1 MAWDNPVVTD
11 TDHTVEAALA
21 VAEQPPGYPAAWS
34 QDAVLRDGSTIRIR
48 PIAPEDRDALQAMVR
63 GMSHK
68 TSYQR
73 FFRVKKELLPEELDH
88 FTELDYQKRMA
99 LVAVLDGQLVGVGRY
114 DAHEDEPDTAEAAFA
129 VADDYQQRGIGS
141 LLLHRLTEYARLN
154 GISAFVAHVLA
165 DNHVMLR
172 VFRNAGY
179 RISRDLEEG
188 VFTLEFP
195 TEESESTIEIVA
207 EREKRA
213 TAASLMPLMAPSSI
227 AVIGASRNPD
237 SIGGRLFRNILAGDF
252 TGPAYPVNPTTP
264 VVRSVAAYP
273 SILDVPGPVDLAF
286 LVVPS
291 PLVVEAA
298 RQCAEKG
305 VRGLVVISAG
315 FSETGDE
322 GAALEAELLDVV
334 RSAGMRMVGPN
345 CMGLINTDP
354 AVRLDGQFGQVVP
367 PRGNVS
373 MSSQSGA
380 LGLAILD
387 YAAKLNIGIASF
399 VSVGNLADV
408 SGDDLLMYWEDDPAT
423 DVILLY
429 MESFGNPRRFARV
442 ARRIARSK
450 PIVAVKSGRTLSGAR
465 AASSHTGSL
474 ASLDVAVDALFHQTG
489 VIRVDTLDGLFDV
502 TGLLAN
508 QPIPAGRRVGIVTN
522 AGGPAVLAVDALE
535 SRGLEVPELSDALQE
550 ELRGLLAAEA
560 AVRNPVDM
568 IAAAGPDEYRA
579 VLDVMLTSDE
589 MDAVMAIYIPP
600 SPEGATE
607 VAAALRAAG
616 EPHHG
621 GTTYLAVYMHSE
633 GAPDVLS
640 GGQSSVPSF
649 AFPERAARALHAA
662 VEYGEWLARPE
673 GETPEFEDVDRN
685 RARLAVEGA
694 LAAGDDDAVWLDAE
708 AVEAVLDSYRLSM
721 PVSGVARSE
730 EEAVAIAESVDGA
743 VVLKVISPSAL
754 HKSDVGGVVV
764 GVRGVEEVGA
774 AYRQVTEAVPDAE
787 GALVQE
793 YVPGDH
799 EILIGMIEDPNFGP
813 LVVFGLGGV
822 YVELIGDVAFRIH
835 PLTDVDAG
843 EMIQDLKS
851 APLLE
856 GYRGA
861 EPGDVPAVEQALLRV
876 SAMIEDLPE
885 IVEMDLNPVKVG
897 APGAGLSVVD
907 ARIRVRAYSFDPSRD
922 SIPSS
927 L

>member
-1 MAWDNPVVTD
+1 
-11 TDHTVEAALA
+11 
-21 VAEQPPGYPAAWS
+21 
-34 QDAVLRDGSTIRIR
+34 
-48 PIAPEDRDALQAMVR
+48 
-63 GMSHK
+63 
-68 TSYQR
+68 
-73 FFRVKKELLPEELDH
+73 
-88 FTELDYQKRMA
+88 
-99 LVAVLDGQLVGVGRY
+99 
-114 DAHEDEPDTAEAAFA
+114 
-129 VADDYQQRGIGS
+129 
-141 LLLHRLTEYARLN
+141 
-154 GISAFVAHVLA
+154 
-165 DNHVMLR
+165 
-172 VFRNAGY
+172 
-179 RISRDLEEG
+179 
-188 VFTLEFP
+188 
-195 TEESESTIEIVA
+195 
-207 EREKRA
+207 
-213 TAASLMPLMAPSSI
+213 
-227 AVIGASRNPD
+227 
-237 SIGGRLFRNILAGDF
+237 
-252 TGPAYPVNPTTP
+252 
-264 VVRSVAAYP
+264 
-273 SILDVPGPVDLAF
+273 
-286 LVVPS
+286 
-291 PLVVEAA
+291 
-298 RQCAEKG
+298 
-305 VRGLVVISAG
+305 
-315 FSETGDE
+315 
-322 GAALEAELLDVV
+322 
-334 RSAGMRMVGPN
+334 MVGPN
-345 CMGLINTDP
+345 GMGLINTDP
-354 AVRLDGQFGQVVP
+354 AVRLDGQFGPVVP

-489 VIRVDTLDGLFDV
+489 VIRVDTLDALFDV

-508 QPIPAGRRVGIVTN
+508 QPVPTGRRVGIVTN

-535 SRGLEVPELSDALQE
+535 SRGLEVPQLSEALQE

-560 AVRNPVDM
+560 AVGNPVDM

-589 MDAVMAIYIPP
+589 LDAVMAIFIPP

-607 VAAALRAAG
+607 VAAALRASG
-616 EPHHG
+616 EAHHG
-621 GTTYLAVYMHSE
+621 GTTYLTVYMHSE

-640 GGQSSVPSF
+640 GGRSSVPSF

-673 GETPEFEDVDRN
+673 GEIPEFDDVDRD
-685 RARLAVEGA
+685 RARRAVEEA
-694 LAAGDDDAVWLDAE
+694 LAGGDDDGAWLDAE

-721 PVSGVARSE
+721 PISGIARSE
-730 EEAVAIAESVDGA
+730 EEAVAIAEGVDGA

-774 AYRQVTEAVPDAE
+774 AYRQVMEAVPDAE

-799 EILIGMIEDPNFGP
+799 EVIIGMIEDPNFGP

-897 APGAGLSVVD
+897 APGEGLSVVD
-907 ARIRVRAYSFDPSRD
+907 ARIRVRAYSFDPSRE